1 MSFSIGPASIGQI
14 SIEQIRADFPL
25 LSREVNGQPLAYL
38 DSAASAQKPQIVID
52 RELNFYREGYAAVHR
67 GIHTLSAEA
76 TAQMEA
82 VRSQVADFINAASAE
97 EIVFVKGTTEAIN
110 LVANSYGRHALKAG
124 DSIIITEME
133 HHANIVPW
141 QMLAKE
147 IGIEIRVWPLT
158 ETGELEPGAL
168 AGLMDN
174 TTKLLAI
181 TQVSNVLGTVN
192 PIKEIVAQAKAAGLV
207 VLVDGAQAIMHQAVD
222 VQDLGCDFYVFSG
235 HKLYGPSGI
244 GILYGKSELLQ
255 QMPPWEGGGAMIK
268 TVSLTQGTTFADAPW
283 RFEAGSP
290 NTAGIMGLGAAI
302 SYVNGLGLEQIQQY
316 EQSLMQYALEQLSQI
331 KSLTLYGPTK
341 RAGVIA
347 FNLGQ
352 HHAYDVGSFL
362 DQYGIAIRTGHHC
375 AMPLMAFYQV
385 PSMCRASLALYNTRE
400 EVDRLVAGL
409 LRIEKLLG

>member
-1 MSFSIGPASIGQI
+1 MSFSIGPASIGQV
-14 SIEQIRADFPL
+14 SIEQIRSDFPL

-76 TAQMEA
+76 TGQMEA
-82 VRSQVADFINAASAE
+82 VRSQVAGFINAASAE

-158 ETGELEPGAL
+158 ETGELEPAAL

-192 PIKEIVAQAKAAGLV
+192 PIKEIVAQAKAVGLV

-347 FNLGQ
+347 FNLGL

-400 EVDRLVAGL
+400 EVGRLVAGL

>member
-1 MSFSIGPASIGQI
+1 MSFSIGQASIGQV

-82 VRSQVADFINAASAE
+82 VRSQVAGFINAASAE

-110 LVANSYGRHALKAG
+110 LVANSYGRLKLKAG

-158 ETGELEPGAL
+158 ETGELEPAAL

-331 KSLTLYGPTK
+331 KSLILYGPTK

>member
-1 MSFSIGPASIGQI
+1 MNFP
-14 SIEQIRADFPL
+14 IERVRADFPL
-25 LSREVNGQPLAYL
+25 LSRQVNGQPLVYL
-38 DSAASAQKPQIVID
+38 DSAASAQKPQAVID
-52 RELNFYREGYAAVHR
+52 KELHFYRDGYAAVHR
-67 GIHTLSAEA
+67 GIHSLSAEA
-76 TAQMEA
+76 TQQMEA
-82 VRSQVADFINAASAE
+82 VRTQVADFIHAASAE
-97 EIVFVKGTTEAIN
+97 EIIFVRGTTEAIN
-110 LVANSYGRHALKAG
+110 LVANSYGRHFLAAG

-141 QMLAKE
+141 QMLAQDL
-147 IGIEIRVWPLT
+147 GVEIRVWPLT
-158 ETGELEPGAL
+158 ATGELEITAL
-168 AGLMDN
+168 AALIDD
-174 TTKLLAI
+174 TTRLLAV

-192 PIKEIVAQAKAAGLV
+192 PIKDIVAQAKAAGLV
-207 VLVDGAQAIMHQAVD
+207 VLVDGAQAVMHQPVD
-222 VQDLGCDFYVFSG
+222 VQALGCDFYVFSG

-244 GILYGKSELLQ
+244 GILYGKSALLQ

-302 SYVNGLGLEQIQQY
+302 DYVTELGLLPIQQY
-316 EQSLMQYALEQLSQI
+316 EQSLVHYALAQLSQI
-331 KSLTLYGPTK
+331 KSLTLYGPTE

-400 EVDRLVAGL
+400 DVDRLVAGL
-409 LRIEKLLG
+409 QRIEKLLG

>member
-1 MSFSIGPASIGQI
+1 MNFP
-14 SIEQIRADFPL
+14 IERVRADFPL
-25 LSREVNGQPLAYL
+25 LSRQVNGQPLVYL
-38 DSAASAQKPQIVID
+38 DSAASAQKPQAVID
-52 RELNFYREGYAAVHR
+52 KELHFYRDGYAAVHR
-67 GIHTLSAEA
+67 GIHSLSAEA
-76 TAQMEA
+76 TQQMEA
-82 VRSQVADFINAASAE
+82 VRTQVADFIHAASAE
-97 EIVFVKGTTEAIN
+97 EIIFVRGTTEAIN
-110 LVANSYGRHALKAG
+110 LVANSYGRHFLAAG

-141 QMLAKE
+141 QMLAQDL
-147 IGIEIRVWPLT
+147 GVEIRVWPLT
-158 ETGELEPGAL
+158 ATGELEITAL
-168 AGLMDN
+168 AALIDD
-174 TTKLLAI
+174 TTRLLAV

-192 PIKEIVAQAKAAGLV
+192 PIKDIVTQAKAAGLV
-207 VLVDGAQAIMHQAVD
+207 VLVDGAQAVMHQPVD
-222 VQDLGCDFYVFSG
+222 VQALGCDFYVFSG

-244 GILYGKSELLQ
+244 GILYGKSALLQ

-302 SYVNGLGLEQIQQY
+302 DYVTELGLLSIQQY
-316 EQSLMQYALEQLSQI
+316 EQSLMHYALAQLSQI
-331 KSLTLYGPTK
+331 KSLTLYGPTE

-400 EVDRLVAGL
+400 DVDRLVAGL
-409 LRIEKLLG
+409 QRIEKLLG

>member
-1 MSFSIGPASIGQI
+1 MSFSIGQA

-38 DSAASAQKPQIVID
+38 DSAASAQKPQTVID

-76 TAQMEA
+76 TGQMEA
-82 VRSQVADFINAASAE
+82 VRSQVAGFINAASAE

-110 LVANSYGRHALKAG
+110 LVANSYGRHAFKAG

-158 ETGELEPGAL
+158 ATGELEPGAL

-192 PIKEIVAQAKAAGLV
+192 QIKEIVAQAKAAGLV

-302 SYVNGLGLEQIQQY
+302 NYVNGLGLEPIQQY
-316 EQSLMQYALEQLSQI
+316 EQSLMQYALEQLSQVT
-331 KSLTLYGPTK
+331 SLTLYGPTK

-385 PSMCRASLALYNTRE
+385 PSMCRASLALYNTRA

>member
-1 MSFSIGPASIGQI
+1 MSFSVGKV
-14 SIEQIRADFPL
+14 SIEQVRADFPL
-25 LSREVNGQPLAYL
+25 LGREVNGQPLAYL
-38 DSAASAQKPQIVID
+38 DSAASAQKPQGVID
-52 RELNFYREGYAAVHR
+52 RELNFYRAGYAAVHR

-76 TAQMEA
+76 TGQMEA
-82 VRSQVADFINAASAE
+82 VRQQVADFIHAASVD

-110 LVANSYGRHALKAG
+110 LVANSYGRHFLQAG

-141 QMLAKE
+141 QMLAKD

-158 ETGELEPGAL
+158 ATGELELSAL
-168 AGLMDN
+168 ASLIDG
-174 TTKLLAI
+174 TTKLLAM

-192 PIKEIVAQAKAAGLV
+192 PIKDIVAQAKAAGLV
-207 VLVDGAQAIMHQAVD
+207 VLVDGAQAVMHQPVD

-302 SYVNGLGLEQIQQY
+302 SYVNQLGLAEIQHY
-316 EQSLMQYALEQLSQI
+316 EQTLMQYALEQLSQI
-331 KSLTLYGPTK
+331 KSLTLYGPVN

-347 FNLGQ
+347 FNLGP

-375 AMPLMAFYQV
+375 AMPLMAFYKV
-385 PSMCRASLALYNTRE
+385 PSMCRASLALYNTHE

-409 LRIEKLLG
+409 QRIEKLLG

>member
-1 MSFSIGPASIGQI
+1 MSFSVGKV
-14 SIEQIRADFPL
+14 SIEQVRAEFPL

-38 DSAASAQKPQIVID
+38 DSAASAQKPQVVID
-52 RELNFYREGYAAVHR
+52 RELNFYRAGYAAVHR

-76 TAQMEA
+76 TGQMEA
-82 VRSQVADFINAASAE
+82 VRQQVADFIHAASVE

-110 LVANSYGRHALKAG
+110 LVANSYGRHFLQAG

-141 QMLAKE
+141 QMLAKDM
-147 IGIEIRVWPLT
+147 GIEIRVWPLT
-158 ETGELEPGAL
+158 ATGELELSAL
-168 AGLMDN
+168 ASLIDG

-192 PIKEIVAQAKAAGLV
+192 PIKDIVAHAKAAGLV
-207 VLVDGAQAIMHQAVD
+207 VLVDGAQAVMHQPVD
-222 VQDLGCDFYVFSG
+222 VQDLDCDFYVFSG

-255 QMPPWEGGGAMIK
+255 QMPPWEGGGSMIK

-302 SYVNGLGLEQIQQY
+302 SYVNQLGLAEIQHY
-316 EQSLMQYALEQLSQI
+316 EQTLMQYALEQLSQI
-331 KSLTLYGPTK
+331 KSLTLYGPVN

-347 FNLGQ
+347 FNLGP

-375 AMPLMAFYQV
+375 AMPLMAFYKV
-385 PSMCRASLALYNTRE
+385 PSMCRASLALYNTHE

-409 LRIEKLLG
+409 QRIEKLLG

>member
-1 MSFSIGPASIGQI
+1 MSFP
-14 SIEQIRADFPL
+14 IERVRADFPL
-25 LSREVNGQPLAYL
+25 LSRQVNGQPLAYL
-38 DSAASAQKPQIVID
+38 DSAASAQKPQVVID

-67 GIHTLSAEA
+67 GIHSLSAEA
-76 TAQMEA
+76 TQQMEA
-82 VRSQVADFINAASAE
+82 VRSQVADFIHAASVE

-110 LVANSYGRHALKAG
+110 LVANSYGRHFLQAG

-141 QMLAKE
+141 QMVAKDL
-147 IGIEIRVWPLT
+147 GVEIRVWPLT
-158 ETGELEPGAL
+158 ATGELKPGAL
-168 AGLMDN
+168 LDLIDD
-174 TTKLLAI
+174 TTRLLAI
-181 TQVSNVLGTVN
+181 THVSNVLGTVN
-192 PIKEIVAQAKAAGLV
+192 PIQEIVAQAKAAGLV
-207 VLVDGAQAIMHQAVD
+207 VLVDGAQAVMHQAVD
-222 VQDLGCDFYVFSG
+222 VQALDCDFYLFSG

-244 GILYGKSELLQ
+244 GILYGKSALLQ
-255 QMPPWEGGGAMIK
+255 QMPPWEGGGSMIK

-302 SYVNGLGLEQIQQY
+302 SYVNELGLAQIQQY

-331 KSLTLYGPTK
+331 SSLTLYGPTA

-347 FNLGQ
+347 FNLGS

-375 AMPLMAFYQV
+375 AMPLMAYYKV

-409 LRIEKLLG
+409 QRIEKLLG

>member
-1 MSFSIGPASIGQI
+1 MSFSIGQASIGQI

-25 LSREVNGQPLAYL
+25 LSREVNAQPLAYL

-82 VRSQVADFINAASAE
+82 VRSQVAGFINAASAE
-97 EIVFVKGTTEAIN
+97 EIIFVKGTTEAIN

-141 QMLAKE
+141 QMLAKD

-158 ETGELEPGAL
+158 ATGELEPTAL